1 MRGLRVMDRADNFFA
16 PQSTRGYRLT
26 IFAQLKQAIEFMH
39 QPEELFQWLASVIMQ
54 RFDVSIVQLWSF
66 ENRLPGQS
74 STQLL
79 AMASQNPAQPLH
91 VINEKVAITVGQISG
106 VQRISYPQ
114 PVEQLFPGYVAS
126 LLKRYG
132 LSYCAFCII
141 DRNAHSIPNGNAYS
155 QQSAPVGFICTAL
168 LFLRHNVDQDLISTI
183 SVILEQALII
193 AENHRLFFPVEAN
206 SNFLSPAQEIITQE
220 IPPALPDLVPRRKQD
235 GGLMLSNNPFAKPVA
250 ISDKQALRL
259 YEAIDSRKTVAE
271 LCRSIGMNLKEAQL
285 SLQTLLRLQQ
295 IEIYTLDGWP
305 VDSALLFNNR

>member
-1 MRGLRVMDRADNFFA
+1 MERADNFFA

-26 IFAQLKQAIEFMH
+26 IFTQLKQAIGTIN

-106 VQRISYPQ
+106 GQGISYPQ
-114 PVEQLFPGYVAS
+114 PVEQVFPGYVAS

-132 LSYCAFCII
+132 LSYCAYCVI
-141 DRNAHSIPNGNAYS
+141 DRNAHSLPNGNVYS
-155 QQSAPVGFICTAL
+155 QQSASAGFICTAL
-168 LFLRHNVDQDLISTI
+168 LFLRQNVDQDLISTI
-183 SVILEQALII
+183 SVLLEQALVI
-193 AENHRLFFPVEAN
+193 AENRHLFLPVVAN
-206 SNFLSPAQEIITQE
+206 SDFLPLAQEVITQE
-220 IPPALPDLVPRRKQD
+220 VPPALPELVPRRKQD
-235 GGLMLSNNPFAKPVA
+235 GGLMLSSNPFANPVA
-250 ISDKQALRL
+250 ISDKQALRF
-259 YEAIDSRKTVAE
+259 YEAIDSHKTVAE
-271 LCRSIGMNLKEAQL
+271 LCRSIGMNLTEAQL

-295 IEIYTLDGWP
+295 IEMYTLDGWP
-305 VDSALLFNNR
+305 VDSTLLFNTR

>member
-1 MRGLRVMDRADNFFA
+1 MDRAGNFFA
-16 PQSTRGYRLT
+16 PQNTRRYRLT
-26 IFAQLKQAIEFMH
+26 IFTQLKQAIETMH
-39 QPEELFQWLASVIMQ
+39 QPEELFQWLATVIIQ

-106 VQRISYPQ
+106 GQHISYPQ
-114 PVEQLFPGYVAS
+114 PVELLFSSYVAS

-132 LSYCAFCII
+132 LSYCAYCVV
-141 DRNAHSIPNGNAYS
+141 DRNVHILPNGKAYA
-155 QQSAPVGFICTAL
+155 QQAVPVGFTCTAIL
-168 LFLRHNVDQDLISTI
+168 ILRHNVDQDLISTI
-183 SVILEQALII
+183 SVILEQALVI
-193 AENHRLFFPVEAN
+193 AENRHLFAPVVPD
-206 SNFLSPAQEIITQE
+206 SHLLPPAQEMLPQE

-235 GGLMLSNNPFAKPVA
+235 GGLMLSSNPFANPVA
-250 ISDKQALRL
+250 ISDKQALRF
-259 YEAIDSRKTVAE
+259 YEAIDNRKTVAE
-271 LCRSIGMNLKEAQL
+271 LCRSIGINLKEAQV

-305 VDSALLFNNR
+305 VDSTLLFNNR

>member
-1 MRGLRVMDRADNFFA
+1 MDRADNFFA

-26 IFAQLKQAIEFMH
+26 IFTQLKQAIETMH

-54 RFDVSIVQLWSF
+54 RFDVSVVQLWSF

-91 VINEKVAITVGQISG
+91 VINEKVAITVEQISRG
-106 VQRISYPQ
+106 QRISYPQ
-114 PVEQLFPGYVAS
+114 PVEQTFPSYVAS

-132 LSYCAFCII
+132 LSYCAYCMV
-141 DRNAHSIPNGNAYS
+141 DRNANSVLAGNAYS
-155 QQSAPVGFICTAL
+155 QQSTPAGFICIAL
-168 LFLRHNVDQDLISTI
+168 LFLRHNADQDLIATI
-183 SVILEQALII
+183 SVILEQALVI
-193 AENHRLFFPVEAN
+193 AENRRLFLPAVAN
-206 SNFLSPAQEIITQE
+206 SDFSLPAQAVITQE
-220 IPPALPDLVPRRKQD
+220 IPPALPDLVPRRRQD
-235 GGLMLSNNPFAKPVA
+235 GGLMLSSNPFANPVA
-250 ISDKQALRL
+250 ISDKQALRF
-259 YEAIDSRKTVAE
+259 YIAIDSRKTVAE

-305 VDSALLFNNR
+305 VDSTLLFNNR